1 MGKEFNV
8 TGACNPRHHYMV
20 DITERLDE
28 IKTLIDK
35 GAYFTVNRAR
45 QYGKTTTLTAL
56 KSYLKDRYTVVYM
69 DFQFMSDDVFKT
81 ESGFAMAFADE
92 LGMEAEIPQEISDE
106 LAAIAN
112 GSVENVNLRVLFKT
126 LSNWCKVSDKPVV
139 LIIDEVDSASN
150 NQVFLDLLAQLRGYY
165 LHREYRP
172 AFQSVI
178 LAGVYDIKNL
188 KQKIRSDSEM
198 KTNSPW
204 NIAADF
210 DVDMSLSKEGIAG
223 MLKEYEDDHK
233 TGMDISEIAGLI
245 HEYTMGYPFLVSRIC
260 QLIEKKAGEWTKK
273 GFLEAV
279 KILTSEKNALFD
291 SLMGKIEDDSHLRDV
306 VYSILFDGEKR
317 SYNSDDSAIYF
328 AQMFGF
334 VKNEN
339 GNITIANRIFETRLY
354 NYFLASEE
362 RVGSQIYK
370 SGQENKNRFIQNG
383 HLDMSRVLEKFVET
397 FDYLYGDEN
406 EKFVEEIGR
415 KYFLLF
421 LKPIINGV
429 GNCYIEAQTRNMRR
443 TDVIVDYNGEQFIVE
458 LKIWKGDKYNS
469 DGEQQIAE
477 YINYYHLKKGYML
490 TFSFNK
496 NKQIG
501 VKEVQYGDV
510 TIIEAVV

>member
-1 MGKEFNV
+1 
-8 TGACNPRHHYMV
+8 
-20 DITERLDE
+20 
-28 IKTLIDK
+28 
-35 GAYFTVNRAR
+35 
-45 QYGKTTTLTAL
+45 
-56 KSYLKDRYTVVYM
+56 
-69 DFQFMSDDVFKT
+69 
-81 ESGFAMAFADE
+81 
-92 LGMEAEIPQEISDE
+92 
-106 LAAIAN
+106 
-112 GSVENVNLRVLFKT
+112 
-126 LSNWCKVSDKPVV
+126 
-139 LIIDEVDSASN
+139 
-150 NQVFLDLLAQLRGYY
+150 
-165 LHREYRP
+165 
-172 AFQSVI
+172 
-178 LAGVYDIKNL
+178 
-188 KQKIRSDSEM
+188 
-198 KTNSPW
+198 
-204 NIAADF
+204 
-210 DVDMSLSKEGIAG
+210 
-223 MLKEYEDDHK
+223 
-233 TGMDISEIAGLI
+233 MDISEIAGLI

-260 QLIEKKAGEWTKK
+260 QLIDKKAGEWTKK

-501 VKEVQYGDV
+501 VREVQYGDV

>member
-1 MGKEFNV
+1 
-8 TGACNPRHHYMV
+8 
-20 DITERLDE
+20 
-28 IKTLIDK
+28 
-35 GAYFTVNRAR
+35 
-45 QYGKTTTLTAL
+45 
-56 KSYLKDRYTVVYM
+56 
-69 DFQFMSDDVFKT
+69 
-81 ESGFAMAFADE
+81 
-92 LGMEAEIPQEISDE
+92 
-106 LAAIAN
+106 
-112 GSVENVNLRVLFKT
+112 
-126 LSNWCKVSDKPVV
+126 
-139 LIIDEVDSASN
+139 
-150 NQVFLDLLAQLRGYY
+150 
-165 LHREYRP
+165 
-172 AFQSVI
+172 
-178 LAGVYDIKNL
+178 
-188 KQKIRSDSEM
+188 
-198 KTNSPW
+198 
-204 NIAADF
+204 
-210 DVDMSLSKEGIAG
+210 
-223 MLKEYEDDHK
+223 
-233 TGMDISEIAGLI
+233 MDISEIAGLI

-260 QLIEKKAGEWTKK
+260 QLIDKKAGEWTKK

-334 VKNEN
+334 VKNED

-477 YINYYHLKKGYML
+477 YIDYYHLKKGYML

-501 VKEVQYGDV
+501 VREVQYGDV